1 MAETLMRRH
10 NSGTGQVSRT
20 HDGME
25 REPGPLSASELADL
39 AGVTEAE
46 VARMVGVGVLLPRE
60 GARPFRT
67 TDVQKVRLAEACERA
82 GCRSR
87 A

>member
-1 MAETLMRRH
+1 
-10 NSGTGQVSRT
+10 
-20 HDGME
+20 ME

-82 GCRSR
+82 GLPKPRLRPPPGLDASTTV

>member
-1 MAETLMRRH
+1 
-10 NSGTGQVSRT
+10 
-20 HDGME
+20 
-25 REPGPLSASELADL
+25 
-39 AGVTEAE
+39 
-46 VARMVGVGVLLPRE
+46 VLLPRE

-82 GCRSR
+82 GLPKPRLRPPPGLDASTTV